1 MELGWPCWQRPVPQP
16 EGSYCHS
23 DAGCLKPLKEAAS
36 SDLNQRLTARMLLPE
51 VKLKVVPP
59 IPLDAVVLVF
69 MFLEF
74 C

>member
-1 MELGWPCWQRPVPQP
+1 M
-16 EGSYCHS
+16 
-23 DAGCLKPLKEAAS
+23 
-36 SDLNQRLTARMLLPE
+36 TANLMLVALDPRHKLLLLIYKIVRWTKLPE